1 MELRGDVA
9 AEPVLRMFRDAYPE
23 RDERR
28 RGTTDGKT
36 ILILAVILNV
46 LRKINVG
53 PDRPPNLDL

>member
-1 MELRGDVA
+1 
-9 AEPVLRMFRDAYPE
+9 MFRDAYPE

-36 ILILAVILNV
+36 VLILAVILNV